1 MKSLKITL
9 VTIFSLAFF
18 TAVNTSAETN
28 STPESTNHEINK
40 PKVKLTAFTERKKE
54 TNPPTNG

>member
-9 VTIFSLAFF
+9 VAIFSLAFF
-18 TAVNTSAETN
+18 TAVNTSTETN
-28 STPESTNHEINK
+28 STSETTNHEIKK
-40 PKVKLTAFTERKKE
+40 PKVKLTSMNERKKE

>member
-9 VTIFSLAFF
+9 VAIFSLAFF
-18 TAVNTSAETN
+18 TAVNNATET
-28 STPESTNHEINK
+28 TTDTEPTNHEINK
-40 PKVKLTAFTERKKE
+40 PKVKLTAFTERKKD